1 MLTKHEKSRIAV
13 AIAESQ
19 ASANAKW
26 TPEQQAQVDAAIVKM
41 ARMKPRFTA
50 DEVWYELGASFPV
63 TKGMTARLMVA
74 ERRGVIKNTGE
85 ITYAKRGGQHDHA
98 QRLTIWQSLWKK
110 LFTTSCGTKLCQQS
124 FCTQWHERTI

>member
-74 ERRGVIKNTGE
+74 ERRGVIKITGE
-85 ITYAKRGGQHDHA
+85 ITCAKRGGQHDHA
-98 QRLTIWQSLWKK
+98 QRLTIWQSL
-110 LFTTSCGTKLCQQS
+110 
-124 FCTQWHERTI
+124 

>member
-1 MLTKHEKSRIAV
+1 VLTKHDKSRIAV

-19 ASANAKW
+19 ASANANW
-26 TPEQQAQVDAAIVKM
+26 SLEQQTQVDAAIVKM

-50 DEVWYELGASFPV
+50 DEVWYELGVSFPV

-74 ERRGVIKNTGE
+74 ERRGIIKNTGE

-98 QRLTIWQSLWKK
+98 QRLTIWQSL
-110 LFTTSCGTKLCQQS
+110 
-124 FCTQWHERTI
+124 

>member
-1 MLTKHEKSRIAV
+1 LPLRSLKAKPAQTLNGHLNNKHR
-13 AIAESQ
+13 
-19 ASANAKW
+19 
-26 TPEQQAQVDAAIVKM
+26 VDAAIVKM

-50 DEVWYELGASFPV
+50 DEIWYELGASFPV

-98 QRLTIWQSLWKK
+98 QRLTIWQSL
-110 LFTTSCGTKLCQQS
+110 
-124 FCTQWHERTI
+124 

>member
-1 MLTKHEKSRIAV
+1 MLTKHDKSRIAV
-13 AIAESQ
+13 AIAKSQ

-26 TPEQQAQVDAAIVKM
+26 SPEQQTQVDAAIVKM

-74 ERRGVIKNTGE
+74 ERRGVIKNSGE
-85 ITYAKRGGQHDHA
+85 ITWAERGGKHDHA
-98 QRLTIWQSLWKK
+98 QRLTIWQSL
-110 LFTTSCGTKLCQQS
+110 
-124 FCTQWHERTI
+124 

>member
-26 TPEQQAQVDAAIVKM
+26 TPEQQLQVDAAIVKM

-50 DEVWYELGASFPV
+50 DEIWYELGASFPV

-74 ERRGVIKNTGE
+74 ERRGVIKNSGE
-85 ITYAKRGGQHDHA
+85 ITWAERGGKHDHA
-98 QRLTIWQSLWKK
+98 QRLTIWQSL
-110 LFTTSCGTKLCQQS
+110 
-124 FCTQWHERTI
+124 

>member
-1 MLTKHEKSRIAV
+1 VLTKHEKSRIAV
-13 AIAESQ
+13 AIAE
-19 ASANAKW
+19 W
-26 TPEQQAQVDAAIVKM
+26 TPEQQAKVDAAIIKM

-74 ERRGVIKNTGE
+74 ERRGIIKNTGE

-98 QRLTIWQSLWKK
+98 QRLTIWQSL
-110 LFTTSCGTKLCQQS
+110 
-124 FCTQWHERTI
+124 

>member
-1 MLTKHEKSRIAV
+1 MLTKHDKSRIRI

-26 TPEQQAQVDAAIVKM
+26 TPAQQQQVDTAIVKM

-63 TKGMTARLMVA
+63 TKGMTARLLVA
-74 ERRGVIKNTGE
+74 QRNGVIKNTGE
-85 ITYAKRGGQHDHA
+85 ITYAKRGGEHDHA
-98 QRLTIWQSLWKK
+98 QRLTIWQSL
-110 LFTTSCGTKLCQQS
+110 
-124 FCTQWHERTI
+124 

>member
-41 ARMKPRFTA
+41 ARMVTLKHLIVASVLTA
-50 DEVWYELGASFPV
+50 Y
-63 TKGMTARLMVA
+63 
-74 ERRGVIKNTGE
+74 
-85 ITYAKRGGQHDHA
+85 TYALLYFTN
-98 QRLTIWQSLWKK
+98 QRKAK
-110 LFTTSCGTKLCQQS
+110 DDRE
-124 FCTQWHERTI
+124 HRPEN

>member
-1 MLTKHEKSRIAV
+1 VLTKHEKSRIAV

-26 TPEQQAQVDAAIVKM
+26 SPEQQLQVDAAIVKM

-74 ERRGVIKNTGE
+74 ERRGVIKNSGE
-85 ITYAKRGGQHDHA
+85 ITWAERGGKHDHA
-98 QRLTIWQSLWKK
+98 QRLTIWQSL
-110 LFTTSCGTKLCQQS
+110 
-124 FCTQWHERTI
+124 

>member
-1 MLTKHEKSRIAV
+1 VLTKHEKSRIAV

-26 TPEQQAQVDAAIVKM
+26 TPAQQLQVDAAIVKM

-50 DEVWYELGASFPV
+50 DEIWYELGASFPV

-74 ERRGVIKNTGE
+74 ERRGVIKKHGRDNVRKTWRS
-85 ITYAKRGGQHDHA
+85 T
-98 QRLTIWQSLWKK
+98 
-110 LFTTSCGTKLCQQS
+110 
-124 FCTQWHERTI
+124 

>member
-1 MLTKHEKSRIAV
+1 
-13 AIAESQ
+13 
-19 ASANAKW
+19 
-26 TPEQQAQVDAAIVKM
+26 M

-85 ITYAKRGGQHDHA
+85 ILRTQNVAA
-98 QRLTIWQSLWKK
+98 NTI
-110 LFTTSCGTKLCQQS
+110 T
-124 FCTQWHERTI
+124 RNA

>member
-26 TPEQQAQVDAAIVKM
+26 TPAQQLHVDAAIVKM

-50 DEVWYELGASFPV
+50 DEIWYELGASFPV

-74 ERRGVIKNTGE
+74 ERRGVIKNSGE
-85 ITYAKRGGQHDHA
+85 ITWAERGGKHDHA
-98 QRLTIWQSLWKK
+98 QRLTIWQSL
-110 LFTTSCGTKLCQQS
+110 
-124 FCTQWHERTI
+124 

>member
-1 MLTKHEKSRIAV
+1 VLTKHDKSRIAV

-26 TPEQQAQVDAAIVKM
+26 SPEQQTRVDAAIVKM

-85 ITYAKRGGQHDHA
+85 ITWAERGGKHDHA
-98 QRLTIWQSLWKK
+98 QRLTIWQSL
-110 LFTTSCGTKLCQQS
+110 
-124 FCTQWHERTI
+124 